1 MNALAQDIAA
11 PAAIRFI
18 DNGDGTVTDT
28 RSDLTWSKA
37 TLCDRE
43 INHAT
48 AEQLC
53 TELDLAGHT
62 DWRLP
67 TVDELFALADRTR
80 TEPALDTDAF
90 PDTQSDWYW
99 TSTIAAWSS
108 GFAWIVG
115 FYDGYA
121 NYYHRYYNL
130 AFVRAVR
137 GVPAG
142 Q

>member
-1 MNALAQDIAA
+1 MNELAQDIAA

-28 RSDLTWSKA
+28 RSGLTWSKV

-43 INHAT
+43 INYAT

-53 TELDLAGHT
+53 TELELAGHT

-80 TEPALDTDAF
+80 TDPAIDTGAF

-99 TSTIAAWSS
+99 TSTIVAWSS
-108 GFAWIVG
+108 DDAWIVSFNYG
-115 FYDGYA
+115 DAGNGHRGYSD
-121 NYYHRYYNL
+121 